1 MNVRPLPLALL
12 ASLIAAP
19 AFAADTPVATTLTE
33 PQVRELLTR
42 EGYTRIDDLEFED
55 GMWET
60 DATSADG
67 NRVDLRVDPASG
79 RVFAEDLVST
89 LSAED
94 IKARLTAAGYSNVH
108 DVEYDDGVWEAEAER
123 DNGKNVKLRV
133 DPKDGRVLAVE
144 ND

>member
-1 MNVRPLPLALL
+1 M
-12 ASLIAAP
+12 
-19 AFAADTPVATTLTE
+19 
-33 PQVRELLTR
+33 
-42 EGYTRIDDLEFED
+42 
-55 GMWET
+55 
-60 DATSADG
+60 
-67 NRVDLRVDPASG
+67 DPASG

-108 DVEYDDGVWEAEAER
+108 DVEYDDGVWEAEAKR

-133 DPKDGRVLAVE
+133 DPKDDRVLAVE